1 MFRLF
6 VFGIFLGVAGAGA
19 LAYSVPVVDLHR
31 EASHIAVRAN
41 GGNAETFRINLP
53 DDRIMVGLAGADNA
67 LPAGLDWPG
76 EAMVGNLQAE
86 IFKVRDRNDI
96 VIGVASRLAS
106 ASERTGRFIE
116 WTLHLPARGTVYLK
130 MDLAPTNQGY
140 RNGTLIAGTREF
152 DAMNG
157 NVRVDEGS
165 DVKRPSAN
173 TGTQLVIATGKA
185 AWRNV
190 LPINAGF
197 NGLSPSPPNN
207 ALPRPTATNPPTTTI
222 HNGSPGGSVNP

>member
-1 MFRLF
+1 LFRLF
-6 VFGIFLGVAGAGA
+6 VFGIFLGAAVAGA

-41 GGNAETFRINLP
+41 GGNTETFRINLP

-76 EAMVGNLQAE
+76 EAMLGNLQAE
-86 IFKVRDRNDI
+86 LFKVRDRNDV

-157 NVRVDEGS
+157 NVREQFVSNDEGTEF
-165 DVKRPSAN
+165 DGNGRIE
-173 TGTQLVIATGKA
+173 LVTVFVGSFASEPQIAASLGA
-185 AWRNV
+185 AQ
-190 LPINAGF
+190 
-197 NGLSPSPPNN
+197 
-207 ALPRPTATNPPTTTI
+207 
-222 HNGSPGGSVNP
+222 

>member
-1 MFRLF
+1 VNRLFRLF

-41 GGNAETFRINLP
+41 GGNAETFHINLP

-76 EAMVGNLQAE
+76 EATVGNLQAE
-86 IFKVRDRNDI
+86 IFKVRDRNDV

-157 NVRVDEGS
+157 KVREQFVSNDKGAEFDGNGRIELVTVFVGS
-165 DVKRPSAN
+165 FARDPQV
-173 TGTQLVIATGKA
+173 A
-185 AWRNV
+185 ASSGE
-190 LPINAGF
+190 AQ
-197 NGLSPSPPNN
+197 
-207 ALPRPTATNPPTTTI
+207 
-222 HNGSPGGSVNP
+222 